1 LSRVGPS
8 RSPGHPVSLGHGKR
22 TEAVDCGNLP
32 VELSSF
38 VGRGRELAEVKRL
51 LSSTHVITLTGPGRD
66 ASALA
71 P

>member
-1 LSRVGPS
+1 
-8 RSPGHPVSLGHGKR
+8 
-22 TEAVDCGNLP
+22 
-32 VELSSF
+32 